1 MVRIAS
7 EAEEELRRPGRERER
22 LVRERLQLESR
33 VESLLCLHGIVGFKP
48 RLKKAFER
56 LEALQTFAGSPLPPK
71 TMAELRR
78 LMVRHRL
85 VSDPTARDRGRARRG
100 REDRRAGPR
109 RANDPAADPDRRPRC
124 RDRDRS
130 GPRDARLP
138 FGTDLGGR
146 DAVTDYGCKMPP
158 FRVVPPSQF
167 RDRRALASFV
177 GLTGTPFQSGG
188 MEREQGIGKNGNAR
202 VRHILMQLA
211 WRWLRFQPQSPL
223 SRWFVQRTSGAKGRI
238 RKVMIVAL
246 ARKLLVALWR
256 YVETGELRRRR
267 QAPCSARCLCVSPRA
282 LILRSGG
289 GGAGVGWCGC
299 SVAIWARAAVWAQET
314 GARSSLASPVT
325 SLGGSPVLRPMACKL
340 VSGGTCGSVPRC
352 LNREADGEP
361 GSANRRSKMPRHRTG
376 SAPMTPAER
385 QARCRARRR
394 QQSQQSQ
401 TASPAPRL
409 APRPRR
415 WAAAVATLIEL
426 QDNYRAWLDNLPAN
440 LEASRLA
447 EKLQAIAELDIEEL
461 QAIDPPRGYGRD

>member
-1 MVRIAS
+1 MPKQIEPSNTTAAFDHNSTLVVALELSGKSWEAGAVVPGVARRPRRRLAPRDLAGLLRTIGLWKAEAEAAGRAVQRVVLSYEAGRDGFWIARYLLAQGIEVQVMHPASIPVPRRSRRAKTDRIDLDMLLRTLLAWLRGEPRVCSMVRIAS

-256 YVETGELRRRR
+256 YVETGELP
-267 QAPCSARCLCVSPRA
+267 ADAR
-282 LILRSGG
+282 
-289 GGAGVGWCGC
+289 
-299 SVAIWARAAVWAQET
+299 T
-314 GARSSLASPVT
+314 
-325 SLGGSPVLRPMACKL
+325 
-340 VSGGTCGSVPRC
+340 
-352 LNREADGEP
+352 
-361 GSANRRSKMPRHRTG
+361 
-376 SAPMTPAER
+376 
-385 QARCRARRR
+385 
-394 QQSQQSQ
+394 
-401 TASPAPRL
+401 
-409 APRPRR
+409 
-415 WAAAVATLIEL
+415 AAA
-426 QDNYRAWLDNLPAN
+426 
-440 LEASRLA
+440 
-447 EKLQAIAELDIEEL
+447 
-461 QAIDPPRGYGRD
+461 